1 MELVFLMV
9 ILKIP
14 IVYLCGVVYHAINAK
29 PETEPGEPMPV
40 RIRPRRRPP
49 RPHGGPARA
58 YSRTPRG
65 TRARAGRVQRG

>member
-14 IVYLCGVVYHAINAK
+14 IVYLCLVVYHAINAK
-29 PETEPGEPMPV
+29 PEHEPGEPMPV
-40 RIRPRRRPP
+40 RARPRPRPP

-58 YSRTPRG
+58 YARTSRVRPV
-65 TRARAGRVQRG
+65 RADKIGGR